1 MRRTKSLF
9 PILSLLLFYMLF
21 NTPHAQLGE
30 FAGHIVFNVT
40 LGQSETLDQWT
51 IFNSGN
57 SPVTYNVIAPSI
69 TINKV
74 AGLSANNRTAPIM
87 IITPSTGTLQP
98 RQNQVLNITVYMPAK
113 NNTGGLSWEA
123 IPQIVTVTNNTN
135 PGGAVVQVGVAK
147 IISINAVNPEPDY
160 ALYAFTAVII
170 IIIIGGALYMK
181 NRVPKPSRRA
191 ARAVARGTGR
201 ASASSSR
208 AGKVAVRKKA
218 QHAKKATKHTA
229 KAASRTAVKTTSRT
243 SAKKRRGTRKGSVQ
257 SSRRRSAAGRQ
268 NR

>member
-1 MRRTKSLF
+1 
-9 PILSLLLFYMLF
+9 MLF
-21 NTPHAQLGE
+21 SAPHAQLGE

-74 AGLSANNRTAPIM
+74 AGLSANNRTTPIM

-98 RQNQVLNITVYMPAK
+98 RQNQVLNVTVYMPAK

-135 PGGAVVQVGVAK
+135 LGGAVVQVGVAK
-147 IISINAVNPEPDY
+147 IISINAVNPKTDY
-160 ALYAFTAVII
+160 TLYAFAAIII

-181 NRVPKPSRRA
+181 NRMPKPSRRA
-191 ARAVARGTGR
+191 ARATVRGTGR
-201 ASASSSR
+201 ASASGSR
-208 AGKVAVRKKA
+208 ARKAAVRKKA
-218 QHAKKATKHTA
+218 QPTKKAIKHTSRATSRTTA
-229 KAASRTAVKTTSRT
+229 KTASRTT
-243 SAKKRRGTRKGSVQ
+243 AKKRRGARKGSAP
-257 SSRRRSAAGRQ
+257 SSRRRSTSGRQ
-268 NR
+268 SR